1 MQALV
6 LQAPHF
12 VVQRCADDHPVVRI
26 DLMAHEADAAS
37 VVEHV
42 FFQYGF
48 ALGAAARRGRCVDA
62 LGFFEPFRKIKTVGG
77 DVGTIE
83 RKAMLGRMFPI
94 NFNSDD
100 IKQ

>member
-1 MQALV
+1 
-6 LQAPHF
+6 
-12 VVQRCADDHPVVRI
+12 
-26 DLMAHEADAAS
+26 MAHEADAAS

-83 RKAMLGRMFPI
+83 VVLLAAKTPQNQYIQKSQLV
-94 NFNSDD
+94 
-100 IKQ
+100 